1 LRAYAMSTSDPAGN
15 QSVIGDIDEY
25 KLVASIL
32 ASLDLCVQRSAVI
45 FIEAIRRLRGLL

>member
-1 LRAYAMSTSDPAGN
+1 
-15 QSVIGDIDEY
+15 VIGDIDEY

-32 ASLDLCVQRSAVI
+32 ASLDLCVLRSAVI